1 MTQVTTFVQ
10 SGSPVAITPQSFTQ
24 NYAMPAYDASN
35 LDVVVTYTGSTPAYL
50 TFGSPPTAGQALL
63 RGEIEVLPNG
73 VPMLLTNNAAT
84 LAAAAANP
92 LVLQSANSGAATSVS
107 VVAGMAGGTLTI
119 QRGTA
124 TSRLTF

>member
-10 SGSPVAITPQSFTQ
+10 SGSPVAITPQNFTQ

-35 LDVVVTYTGSTPAYL
+35 LDVVVTYTGEMPAWL
-50 TFGSPPTAGQALL
+50 TFGTPPAAGQALL
-63 RGEIEVLPNG
+63 RGEVQVPPNG
-73 VPMLLTNNAAT
+73 VPILLTANAAT

-92 LVLQSANSGAATSVS
+92 LVVQSVNSGAATSVS
-107 VVAGMAGGTLTI
+107 VIAGMAGGTLTI

>member
-10 SGSPVAITPQSFTQ
+10 SGTPATITPQAFTQ
-24 NYAMPAYDASN
+24 NFALPAYDASN
-35 LDVVVTYTGSTPAYL
+35 LDMVVTYTGSMPVWL
-50 TFGSPPTAGQALL
+50 TFGTPPAVGQQLL

-92 LVLQSANSGAATSVS
+92 LVAQSANSGAATSVS
-107 VVAGMAGGTLTI
+107 AVAGMAGGTLTI